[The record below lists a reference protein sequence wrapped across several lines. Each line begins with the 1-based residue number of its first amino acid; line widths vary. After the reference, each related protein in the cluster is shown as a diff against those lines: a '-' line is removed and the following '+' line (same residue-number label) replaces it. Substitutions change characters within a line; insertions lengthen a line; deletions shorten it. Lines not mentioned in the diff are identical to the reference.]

1 MAIKRMVKIFEGT
14 AVQIE
19 RDYKDW
25 IKNFT
30 NIKVV
35 ERLIA
40 VLPSGNDIKQILY
53 IFFEVFEKSKTEP
66 EQFELVLPDEGIDLL
81 NTLDDIEKN
90 LLKQAIE
97 KTNGVREKAAE
108 LLGLSFRSF
117 RYRLDKHGMD

>member
-1 MAIKRMVKIFEGT
+1 MVKIFEGT